1 MGLQFAIIHKVI
13 LTLIGDHVTLLTNL
27 GSLNFDAA

>member
-1 MGLQFAIIHKVI
+1 MGLQFAIIHKV
-13 LTLIGDHVTLLTNL
+13 LTLIGDHVTLLTNS